1 MNNTKLFKDV
11 VKIIKRRAPDGTDSI
26 EYIKGVFKDMFFM
39 EEPSIRKL
47 KAKIR
52 KYALEYSTEAE
63 SLSRYIES
71 RERNTEDILK
81 GFFFEL
87 FCYLFLSETRVIYN
101 ISDISVLD
109 GDYGVDMWAT
119 RNGHKVAIQIKFR
132 ADSDHILTAS
142 EMGNFLGVA
151 HANGVPYLNGH
162 VYIMTNL
169 KEENVSG
176 NYLRITKEGFG
187 DNAYSIGVIGKST
200 IENLYNRDRNTGYSE
215 MANNMECELN
225 MMIDES

>member
-1 MNNTKLFKDV
+1 MNNTKIFKDI
-11 VKIIKRRAPDGTDSI
+11 VKIIGRKAPDGSDKN
-26 EYIKGVFKDMFFM
+26 EFVKGVFKDIFFM

-52 KYALEYSTEAE
+52 KYAMIYSSEAE
-63 SLSRYIES
+63 SMSRYIEE
-71 RERNTEDILK
+71 RERNAEEILK

-87 FCYLFLSETRVIYN
+87 FCYLFLNETRLVYN
-101 ISDISVLD
+101 ISDIEVLD
-109 GDYGVDMWAT
+109 SDYGVDIWAT
-119 RNGHKVAIQIKFR
+119 RNDKKVAIQVKFR
-132 ADSDHILTAS
+132 GDSKHIIGAS

-169 KEENVSG
+169 RSENISH
-176 NYLRITKEGFG
+176 NYMRITQEGFSN
-187 DNAYSIGVIGKST
+187 NAYSIGIIGKEA

-225 MMIDES
+225 MMIDEA